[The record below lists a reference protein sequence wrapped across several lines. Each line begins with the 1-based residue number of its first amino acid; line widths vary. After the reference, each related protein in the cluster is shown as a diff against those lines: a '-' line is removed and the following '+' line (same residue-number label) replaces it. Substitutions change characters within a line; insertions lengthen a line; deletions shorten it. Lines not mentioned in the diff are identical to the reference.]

1 MDITLTPDVEK
12 LVAEKL
18 KSGRYTSADQVV
30 REALLQ
36 SKLFAGLGGPAAV
49 AAMDSEA
56 KADAF
61 EDFLASELDESLTSK
76 DPHYPTVAEVQAQI
90 ETRPYRMGVGNLF
103 VAPHHSVNVKLLPP
117 MPAEPTLADFF
128 QRRFLPANHVLQSA
142 ALAQKNGMP
151 EEVVLACL
159 LHDTAQ
165 HLMKADHGYWAAQL
179 YGPYVPEKTAFAIQ
193 YHQAL
198 RFFADPAYN
207 YEYPDLYR
215 RLFGEDYVPAKHVQ
229 RDYEMV
235 RNHKW
240 YFEARMVT
248 VNDFYS
254 FDPNAKIDFT
264 QFEDVVGRHFKQP
277 KEGLG
282 NDNSPVAHMWRTI
295 INPDAPL

>member
-1 MDITLTPDVEK
+1 MNVTLTPDVEK
-12 LVAEKL
+12 LVAERL
-18 KSGRYTSADQVV
+18 KAGGYASADQVV
-30 REALLQ
+30 HEALLQ
-36 SKLFAGLGGPAAV
+36 SRLFAGLGGAAEV
-49 AAMDSEA
+49 ATMDSEA

-61 EDFLASELDESLTSK
+61 EEFLASELDEILTSK
-76 DPHYPTVAEVQAQI
+76 DPHYPTVAEVEAKI
-90 ETRPYRMGVGNLF
+90 ETRPHRMGVGNLF
-103 VAPHHSVNVKLLPP
+103 IAPRRYQNVKRLPK

-128 QRRFLPANHVLQSA
+128 KLRFAPANHVLQSA
-142 ALAQKNGMP
+142 ALAMKNGMP

-179 YGPYVPEKTAFAIQ
+179 YGPYVPEEVAFAIR

-198 RFFADPAYN
+198 RFFPDPDYG

-215 RLFGEDYVPAKHVQ
+215 RLFGEDYTPSPHVQ
-229 RDYEMV
+229 RDYKMV
-235 RNHKW
+235 RDHKW

-254 FDPNAKIDFT
+254 FDPKAEVTIEP
-264 QFEDVVGRHFKQP
+264 FEDIIGRHFKQP

-282 NDNSPVAHMWRTI
+282 NDGSPVAHMWRTI